1 MLDEQ
6 KKAEFVQLYAQL
18 SPADRERVH
27 EYVDALKA
35 GDAEKIERLWREA
48 HSRGKEDS
56 E

>member
-18 SPADRERVH
+18 SPADRELVH

-35 GDAEKIERLWREA
+35 GDTEKVERMEREVGM
-48 HSRGKEDS
+48 R
-56 E
+56 